1 MAGHTVPMR
10 SRASRLRPVVGALLT
25 TAVLVTGA
33 VTAGSSVAA
42 AAPRPDGT
50 RLSFAFDTGPALRH
64 GDEVRGDPRRSSGTV
79 RTDGPALKRAK
90 GVSGRALRFPCL
102 SCGRAII
109 EVPDRSSLDPRLDA
123 FSFGAAVRFSA
134 RQAAGSMNVVQKG
147 WHDEPGGQYK
157 LQVDAGVPGCVV
169 HGSAARVVVLGPA
182 SVADGAWH
190 TLACR
195 RVGAEVSLLVDGAV
209 VATTPAESGHLA
221 NAAPV
226 WVGGKE
232 IGTGD
237 PDQFR
242 GRMDDVF
249 VRILR

>member
-1 MAGHTVPMR
+1 MGAMT
-10 SRASRLRPVVGALLT
+10 SRLPAALGALL
-25 TAVLVTGA
+25 AAALV
-33 VTAGSSVAA
+33 VAA
-42 AAPRPDGT
+42 ADSPASAAGGRSDST
-50 RLSFAFDTGPALRH
+50 RLSFSFDTGPALRQ
-64 GDEVRGDPRRSSGTV
+64 GDEVRSAPRRTSGTV
-79 RTDGPALKRAK
+79 HTDGAALKRAK
-90 GVSGRALRFPCL
+90 GVSGRAVRFPCL

-109 EVPDRSSLDPRLDA
+109 EVPDRSSLDPRQDT
-123 FSFGAAVRFSA
+123 FSFGASVRFSA

-169 HGSAARVVVLGPA
+169 HGSAGRVVVLGPS

-190 TLACR
+190 ALACQ

-209 VATTPAESGHLA
+209 VATTVAESGHLA

-226 WVGGKE
+226 WVGGKA

-249 VRILR
+249 VQILR